1 MNMSE
6 RAKLAANVETY
17 QHEIASGLVN
27 RREVIKMARQDIA
40 ELEALKALVNAALA
54 SRSVAD
60 LRKAEQAFQSSAY
73 FQSLIE
79 VF

>member
-1 MNMSE
+1 MNKSE

-17 QHEIASGLVN
+17 QQEIASGLVN
-27 RREVIKMARQDIA
+27 RREVIEMASQDIV

-54 SRSVAD
+54 SRTMAD
-60 LRKAEQAFQSSAY
+60 LRKAELAFQSSAY